1 MRMDRPSKK
10 PPRDGAEGAPRGKS
24 RGVRRPARPA
34 RPLGPLDAAPS
45 ASPRSAQV
53 AGEVRR
59 ALQAEFVRGLNDPR
73 VQGMVSVTEVDLS
86 PDGSV
91 ARVSLSV
98 LPADRASLTL
108 SGVRAA
114 KGFLRRR
121 VMDETRIAR
130 VPKLEFELDDSIKRQ
145 AALDDALRRPDGPTE
160 NTTR

>member
-1 MRMDRPSKK
+1 
-10 PPRDGAEGAPRGKS
+10 
-24 RGVRRPARPA
+24 
-34 RPLGPLDAAPS
+34 
-45 ASPRSAQV
+45 
-53 AGEVRR
+53 
-59 ALQAEFVRGLNDPR
+59 
-73 VQGMVSVTEVDLS
+73 MVSVTGVDLS

-121 VMDETRIAR
+121 VMDETRIPR
-130 VPKLEFELDDSIKRQ
+130 VPRLEFELDDSIKRQ

>member
-10 PPRDGAEGAPRGKS
+10 PSRDEADGAGGAPRGKS
-24 RGVRRPARPA
+24 RGGRRPS

-53 AGEVRR
+53 ASEVRR

-121 VMDETRIAR
+121 VMDETRIPR
-130 VPKLEFELDDSIKRQ
+130 VPRLEFELDDSMKRQ
-145 AALDDALRRPDGPTE
+145 AALDEALRLPDGPTE

>member
-10 PPRDGAEGAPRGKS
+10 PHRDGADGADGAPRGKL
-24 RGVRRPARPA
+24 RGGRRSARVR
-34 RPLGPLDAAPS
+34 GPLDAAPS
-45 ASPRSAQV
+45 ASPRTAQV

-59 ALQAEFVRGLNDPR
+59 ALQAELARGLNDPR
-73 VQGMVSVTEVDLS
+73 VQGMVSVTGVEIS

-98 LPADRASLTL
+98 LPAGRASLTL

-121 VMDETRIAR
+121 VMDETRIPR
-130 VPKLEFELDDSIKRQ
+130 VPRLEFELDDSIKRQ

>member
-10 PPRDGAEGAPRGKS
+10 PSRDGADGAPRGKS
-24 RGVRRPARPA
+24 RGARRPS

-45 ASPRSAQV
+45 ASPRTAQV

-98 LPADRASLTL
+98 LPADRAALTL

-121 VMDETRIAR
+121 VMDETRIPR
-130 VPKLEFELDDSIKRQ
+130 VPRLEFELDDSIKRQ
-145 AALDDALRRPDGPTE
+145 AALDDALRSPDGPTE